1 MRVPASPKVPKRRVC
16 PSETRGSMTVTTALP
31 HREYSQQEFP
41 LTCSQLR
48 TQLQRPRRLQRCGPG
63 PSEAGERRQHCCGC
77 GVDSVPG
84 PGPSTCCRCSRET
97 PDEMQ
102 RLRTPFPSRRC
113 PRVDAVPTHR
123 MRVDTC
129 VVVCH
134 TCLNQAEKSRSQ
146 APGDQRV
153 AGVRGRVLAQ
163 GLQAQ
168 AGVPQG
174 CHQGPA
180 PNDEVRLCAQPGYEG
195 QPSALGHGRTFTY

>member
-84 PGPSTCCRCSRET
+84 PGPSTGHGHSHKKNKREKRIFLT
-97 PDEMQ
+97 EPVMLDA
-102 RLRTPFPSRRC
+102 RK
-113 PRVDAVPTHR
+113 PR
-123 MRVDTC
+123 
-129 VVVCH
+129 
-134 TCLNQAEKSRSQ
+134 Q
-146 APGDQRV
+146 GRV
-153 AGVRGRVLAQ
+153 ALSPTVAPARQQKCQGGRK
-163 GLQAQ
+163 
-168 AGVPQG
+168 AGRSRNSHRPPQG
-174 CHQGPA
+174 ARGP
-180 PNDEVRLCAQPGYEG
+180 RLLFIE
-195 QPSALGHGRTFTY
+195 